1 MELPKCFLVKGLES
15 ESFVNWL
22 ATVTD
27 LGARTLNAKLNCPL
41 MAAASNSFVLAT
53 LEHLTISAMRTLFF
67 SNLRPGV
74 PGIKRYQTSNACV
87 NSADPVQTPGT
98 HQTSPMFMVGFLPP
112 FVQKKVQQKHKT
124 S

>member
-1 MELPKCFLVKGLES
+1 MELLKCFVVKGLES

-53 LEHLTISAMRTLFF
+53 LEHLTISAMRTPFF
-67 SNLRPGV
+67 SDLRPGV
-74 PGIKRYQTSNACV
+74 PGKRYQTPASL
-87 NSADPVQTPGT
+87 
-98 HQTSPMFMVGFLPP
+98 LPP
-112 FVQKKVQQKHKT
+112 FVQKKVQEKHKT